1 MSSGQKL
8 PQILSEAHTQQ
19 LRESVRN
26 CHTGPRH
33 PQLEALNFV
42 TVTAR
47 KKQSLLP
54 STDQNCPVRMPVF
67 QCFSPPARWPFL
79 EFNTGATPS
88 FPPPP
93 SSSSFSFS
101 SPPHHLFSEV
111 DDVYIASSGC
121 SGGRL
126 DPNPIASSGCCE
138 GRLDRTPY
146 RERRMLWRAPGP
158 EIMPERMPKR
168 RKNVRMEY
176 QIYVR

>member
-1 MSSGQKL
+1 
-8 PQILSEAHTQQ
+8 
-19 LRESVRN
+19 
-26 CHTGPRH
+26 
-33 PQLEALNFV
+33 
-42 TVTAR
+42 
-47 KKQSLLP
+47 
-54 STDQNCPVRMPVF
+54 MPVF

-93 SSSSFSFS
+93 PSSPSSSSSFSSS

-146 RERRMLWRAPGP
+146 RKRRMLLEGAWTRNHARENAKEKEECQNGISNICQI
-158 EIMPERMPKR
+158 ECQK
-168 RKNVRMEY
+168 VRQNRCQKESQIECQSICQKECQIKCQNEY
-176 QIYVR
+176 LT